1 VALILVGGQAKHV
14 GKTTLVCNIISAFPQ
29 LGWSAA
35 KITNHKHEVTGC
47 ELLRRSDTWSIWEQT
62 VAGDQNDTARF
73 LRAGAKKAYLLQAE
87 DADPMDGWKALRT
100 IVSEKDVIVESSRAA
115 GFLHADLFLMMLDG
129 SQSDF
134 KASSLQQLEKV
145 SAFLWKD
152 QVEVANSGLGK
163 NPNFPALRESLD
175 SRLVTLIEEVV
186 NRS

>member
-1 VALILVGGQAKHV
+1 MVLILVGGQAKHV

-62 VAGDQNDTARF
+62 MAGDQNDTARF

-87 DADPMDGWKALRT
+87 DADLMDGWKALRT

-129 SQSDF
+129 
-134 KASSLQQLEKV
+134 A
-145 SAFLWKD
+145 SAFTAMARAKL
-152 QVEVANSGLGK
+152 AAATARLI
-163 NPNFPALRESLD
+163 PAATKLVVVM
-175 SRLVTLIEEVV
+175 LVT
-186 NRS
+186 RSR